1 MTREVLLPLL
11 LAVAIPSLAA
21 ESSPAAAPAR
31 ECVVLLHGVAMSG
44 WTMRPLE
51 RALTKAGYRVINL
64 SYPSRR
70 LPLEQI
76 AHEFLPAELARQEA
90 LAAPRLHFVTH
101 SMGSLVTRLYLRDH
115 RPANLG
121 RVVMLGPPNHG
132 SPAADRAGNRRWIR
146 SVMGVNLPRLGTGPD
161 GIVRT
166 LGPADYELG
175 VIAGTRLLNPLFRG
189 VMPRPH
195 DGVVT
200 VESAKLDGMRDF
212 RAVPYSHTGMLWRR
226 AVIEDAVAFLQS
238 GRFKSPPPPDLS
250 PRR

>member
-1 MTREVLLPLL
+1 MRRATLALL
-11 LAVAIPSLAA
+11 LLVMAA
-21 ESSPAAAPAR
+21 SPASAVEPEP

-44 WTMRPLE
+44 WVMRPLE
-51 RALTKAGYRVINL
+51 RALSRAGYRVINL

-70 LPLEQI
+70 TPLEQV
-76 AHEFLPAELARQEA
+76 ADEFLPAELKRRGA

-101 SMGSLVTRLYLRDH
+101 SMGGIVTRLYLRDH

-132 SPAADRAGNRRWIR
+132 SPAADRAGR
-146 SVMGVNLPRLGTGPD
+146 SPWMRTIMGVNMPRLGTGPD
-161 GIVRT
+161 GVVRT

-175 VIAGTRLLNPLFRG
+175 VIAGTRLINPLFRG

-200 VESAKLDGMRDF
+200 VESAKLEGMRDF

-226 AVIEDAVAFLQS
+226 PVIDAALAFLRT
-238 GRFKSPPPPDLS
+238 GRFQPALPEHLS
-250 PRR
+250 PSK